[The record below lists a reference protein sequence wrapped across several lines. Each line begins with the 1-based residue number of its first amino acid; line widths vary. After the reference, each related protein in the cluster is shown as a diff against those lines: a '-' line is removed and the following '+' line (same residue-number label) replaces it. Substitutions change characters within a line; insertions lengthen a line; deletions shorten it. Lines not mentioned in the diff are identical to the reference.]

1 MHNTE
6 QEGLAVTLL
15 LAIRQVIISK
25 VASNTAE
32 TKR

>member
-6 QEGLAVTLL
+6 QEGLAVTFLL
-15 LAIRQVIISK
+15 TIRQVIISK
-25 VASNTAE
+25 VGRYTVE